1 MIQIL
6 SNEICAEMLDMCHYV
21 KILLP
26 WIIIDDSNMQASQEG
41 MKQGANIYVI
51 SDVTYIIRLIYIM
64 LYIYWGMEERS
75 ARDLLRNALRPK
87 HGPHVD
93 MSTPIIIICHCH
105 EKWISW
111 WNWENA
117 ALIRSYFHKWIWSKI
132 EKLPLFVILI

>member
-64 LYIYWGMEERS
+64 LYIY
-75 ARDLLRNALRPK
+75 
-87 HGPHVD
+87 
-93 MSTPIIIICHCH
+93 
-105 EKWISW
+105 
-111 WNWENA
+111 
-117 ALIRSYFHKWIWSKI
+117 
-132 EKLPLFVILI
+132 